1 MTHRLHVAL
10 TAINLVLLLILGSGL
25 WPVSAG
31 TTAPVLRGS
40 ALEIVDAAGKVRA
53 SIGILPAG
61 TGAGGE
67 PYAETVL
74 LRLID
79 GAGQPSVKVSTT
91 GEASGLSFVGG
102 DDASY
107 VILEADG
114 PETALRMVEPGGE
127 AVIAP

>member
-1 MTHRLHVAL
+1 MTHRFHVAL
-10 TAINLVLLLILGSGL
+10 TAINLVLLLILGGSL
-25 WPVSAG
+25 WPVSAD
-31 TTAPVLRGS
+31 TAPPVLRGS
-40 ALEIVDAAGKVRA
+40 ALEIVDATGKVRA

-61 TGAGGE
+61 TDANGAY
-67 PYAETVL
+67 PETVL

-79 GAGQPSVKVSTT
+79 PAGQPSVKISTT
-91 GEASGLSFVGG
+91 GDASGLSFVGG

-127 AVIAP
+127 TAIAP